1 MMNIIKKIII
11 LLCILV
17 FIACEPGNLK
27 IVNNGS
33 GGVITSVSGRI
44 DCGADCEEDY
54 DESTIEI
61 LTAKPDSGYGFWG
74 WTGDCS
80 GDDSCIVSLNRISG
94 DKKVT
99 AVFRKNDYSAIEVIT
114 QNGGRLDYHHENN
127 LIIHDRLGEDGFY
140 DVYIMNADG
149 TDDRCITCNHPDLPA
164 EVHIGQPE
172 WHPGMRYF
180 VFQVAKQGSFIQKLS
195 WLSSPGIGVYN
206 DLWLFDLQ
214 TNRAEILREVPK
226 GMKHGVLHPHFNK
239 LGTQVSW
246 SEMKKIFIPFWTGR
260 ELGGW
265 ELMIA
270 DFDVN
275 TDFPSLKNIHSHTP
289 GDEGVW
295 YENHGFDPTGKKL
308 IFTSNFRR
316 GSSALL
322 ADIYTLDIES
332 GETMQLTTEAYNE
345 HAGFSPDSKKIV
357 WMSTREPGPSYL
369 LLSGGTD
376 YWMMNSDG
384 SNKQRITFLNNP
396 FLSSIFQD
404 DKENTPEFIVADLAW
419 KDDSKSFYGYLQ
431 VTNNATTGLMSLNKD
446 WIIRVIIP
454 E

>member
-1 MMNIIKKIII
+1 MMTVIRNIIITAFI
-11 LLCILV
+11 LL
-17 FIACEPGNLK
+17 FFACETSSLK
-27 IVNNGS
+27 TINNGG
-33 GGVITSVSGRI
+33 GGVITSASGRI
-44 DCGADCEEDY
+44 DCGDDCEADY
-54 DESTIEI
+54 DESTTEI

-74 WTGDCS
+74 WTGDCD
-80 GDDSCIVSLNRISG
+80 GGDSCVVTLNRISG

-99 AVFRKNDYSAIEVIT
+99 AVFRKNDYVPIEVIT
-114 QNGGRLDYHHENN
+114 QNGGRLDYRHENN

-149 TDDRCITCNHPDLPA
+149 TKDNCITCNHPDIPA

-172 WHPGMRYF
+172 WHPVGRYF
-180 VFQVAKQGSFIQKLS
+180 VFQVAKEGSFIKKLS
-195 WLSSPGIGVYN
+195 WLTSPGIGVYN

-226 GMKHGVLHPHFNK
+226 GMKHGVLHPHFNRQ
-239 LGTQVSW
+239 GTQLSW
-246 SEMKKIFIPFWTGR
+246 SEMEKIFIPFWTGR

-270 DFDVN
+270 DFDVSVEL
-275 TDFPSLKNIHSHTP
+275 PSLKNITSYTP

-295 YENHGFDPTGKKL
+295 YENHGFDPAGKKL

-322 ADIYTLDIES
+322 ADIYTLDIQS
-332 GETMQLTTEAYNE
+332 GETAQLTNTAYNE
-345 HAGFSPDSKKIV
+345 HAAISPDGKKIV

-376 YWMMNSDG
+376 YWMMNLDG
-384 SNKQRITFLNNP
+384 SDKQRITFLNNSYLSP
-396 FLSSIFQD
+396 FSQF
-404 DKENTPEFIVADLAW
+404 DKNNLPEFIVADLAW
-419 KDDSKSFYGYLQ
+419 GTDAKSFFGYLQ
-431 VTNNATTGLMSLNKD
+431 VTNNAITGLMSLNKD
-446 WIIRVIIP
+446 WIIRVTIP